1 MPSSHEEIMAV
12 FQDDIDRL
20 SYIVEHKYGKQPFY
34 DGFKG
39 MSVRKLHAYDP
50 TEVINTEDK

>member
-1 MPSSHEEIMAV
+1 MAV
-12 FQDDIDRL
+12 YQDDIDRL

-39 MSVRKLHAYDP
+39 MSVRNLSAYDP
-50 TEVINTEDK
+50 TKVRNTKDK